1 MGIKGVKFMVSR
13 RLLAVLTAGLALSAA
28 CGGSN
33 AQREAL
39 KVQAEN
45 LAAAAGNG
53 AASSGGGYAAG
64 DASAAAAPGDT
75 GLADPGV
82 TDPAAASDPAAG
94 VSPAGGNAGSGAAA
108 SPSAARSNTAA
119 ASGSGTAA
127 GSGGS
132 GAAGART
139 NSPQQRQAASQGGG
153 GPAAAPGAPAPGA
166 PAPSA
171 GATGGA
177 TDEGVT
183 ANSIKVGHIGIY
195 SGPVGSFG
203 DDLSYAGRAKL
214 QEINDTGGING
225 RKLDVLVRDDAWDG
239 TKGMNAARDLVE
251 REKVFAFCCIMSVN
265 TSDPLTPYLEE
276 KKIPHIGADGWGEP
290 QYKGQWTFPVSA
302 SGVVQAHMLAKYQAE
317 KQGAKRVAILYINN
331 PTGRAYVKAY
341 DEVIK
346 KFGGQV
352 VFSQPATF
360 DDPGTTTFIAQ
371 ARTSNIDTISTYLD
385 PGIFTRMVR
394 EAAAQNYK
402 PKNAFSGAAGIYFEV
417 TPNFTGPGGEGTIA
431 TTDWVTN
438 DMNTPGFRAY
448 KAAVEKYYPKTDHST
463 WTKAGY
469 VGATIFGNALKA
481 IGLNVTRQR
490 LRDQVDTLTNFD
502 TGLGVTLS
510 FRPGKHRANKTIYL
524 GQIQRSGD
532 KFEYKYIAGP
542 LVDEYVTD

>member
-1 MGIKGVKFMVSR
+1 
-13 RLLAVLTAGLALSAA
+13 
-28 CGGSN
+28 
-33 AQREAL
+33 
-39 KVQAEN
+39 
-45 LAAAAGNG
+45 
-53 AASSGGGYAAG
+53 
-64 DASAAAAPGDT
+64 
-75 GLADPGV
+75 
-82 TDPAAASDPAAG
+82 
-94 VSPAGGNAGSGAAA
+94 
-108 SPSAARSNTAA
+108 
-119 ASGSGTAA
+119 
-127 GSGGS
+127 
-132 GAAGART
+132 
-139 NSPQQRQAASQGGG
+139 
-153 GPAAAPGAPAPGA
+153 
-166 PAPSA
+166 
-171 GATGGA
+171 
-177 TDEGVT
+177 
-183 ANSIKVGHIGIY
+183 
-195 SGPVGSFG
+195 VGSFG

-251 REKVFAFCCIMSVN
+251 REKIFAFCCIMSVN

-290 QYKGQWTFPVSA
+290 QYKGSWTFPVSA

-346 KFGGQV
+346 KFGGEV

-371 ARTSNIDTISTYLD
+371 ARTQNIDTISTYLD

-417 TPNFTGPGGEGTIA
+417 TPNFTGPNGEGTIA

-438 DMNTPGFRAY
+438 DMNTPGFRTY

-490 LRDQVDTLTNFD
+490 LKDQVDTLTNFD
-502 TGLGVTLS
+502 SGLGVTLS
-510 FRPGKHRANKTIYL
+510 FSPGKHRANKTIYL

-542 LVDEYVTD
+542 LVDEYVSDN

>member
-1 MGIKGVKFMVSR
+1 
-13 RLLAVLTAGLALSAA
+13 
-28 CGGSN
+28 
-33 AQREAL
+33 
-39 KVQAEN
+39 
-45 LAAAAGNG
+45 
-53 AASSGGGYAAG
+53 
-64 DASAAAAPGDT
+64 
-75 GLADPGV
+75 
-82 TDPAAASDPAAG
+82 
-94 VSPAGGNAGSGAAA
+94 
-108 SPSAARSNTAA
+108 
-119 ASGSGTAA
+119 
-127 GSGGS
+127 
-132 GAAGART
+132 
-139 NSPQQRQAASQGGG
+139 
-153 GPAAAPGAPAPGA
+153 
-166 PAPSA
+166 
-171 GATGGA
+171 
-177 TDEGVT
+177 
-183 ANSIKVGHIGIY
+183 
-195 SGPVGSFG
+195 
-203 DDLSYAGRAKL
+203 
-214 QEINDTGGING
+214 
-225 RKLDVLVRDDAWDG
+225 
-239 TKGMNAARDLVE
+239 
-251 REKVFAFCCIMSVN
+251 VN
-265 TSDPLTPYLEE
+265 TSDPLTPYLED

-290 QYKGQWTFPVSA
+290 QYKGSWTFPVSA
-302 SGVVQAHMLAKYQAE
+302 SAVTEAHMLAKYQAE

-371 ARTSNIDTISTYLD
+371 ARTQNIDTISTYLD

-417 TPNFTGPGGEGTIA
+417 TPNFTGPNGEGTIA

-438 DMNTPGFRAY
+438 DMNTPGFRTY

-490 LRDQVDTLTNFD
+490 LKDQVDTLTNFD
-502 TGLGVTLS
+502 SGLGVTLGFS
-510 FRPGKHRANKTIYL
+510 PGKHRANKTIYL

-542 LVDEYVTD
+542 LVDEYAESD